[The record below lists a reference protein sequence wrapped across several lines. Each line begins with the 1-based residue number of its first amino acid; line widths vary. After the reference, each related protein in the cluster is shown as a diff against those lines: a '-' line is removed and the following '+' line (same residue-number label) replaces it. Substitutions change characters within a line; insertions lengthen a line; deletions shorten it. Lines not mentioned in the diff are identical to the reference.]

1 MIYRLNCP
9 KRLSK
14 MEKANTSYHVV
25 ELPTTFKPHPTTSRT
40 IKRELPDKSIKLW
53 PMEQS
58 IKTFEIGKDKVL
70 LGPIKAE
77 VVSRVMPKTF
87 MKCHIFHVPPSIK
100 VVPSAP
106 TKPKEVSKPGSMD
119 WSDVYNKR
127 KGFTRL
133 LNPSVDYV
141 VPQVSFVKP
150 CQTYSSDDLTTFFLQ
165 EPGFEF
171 WQKVWYLP
179 QGLSGHFNLFKT
191 SFEEAKATLE
201 KDIQEVKTD
210 EEDNNHEEPLA
221 SWNFQKILLVNKSL
235 NMTLSGRQE
244 YKG

>member
-1 MIYRLNCP
+1 M
-9 KRLSK
+9 
-14 MEKANTSYHVV
+14 
-25 ELPTTFKPHPTTSRT
+25 
-40 IKRELPDKSIKLW
+40 
-53 PMEQS
+53 
-58 IKTFEIGKDKVL
+58 
-70 LGPIKAE
+70 
-77 VVSRVMPKTF
+77 
-87 MKCHIFHVPPSIK
+87 
-100 VVPSAP
+100 
-106 TKPKEVSKPGSMD
+106 
-119 WSDVYNKR
+119 
-127 KGFTRL
+127 
-133 LNPSVDYV
+133 
-141 VPQVSFVKP
+141 KP